1 MKFDNILNPEAK
13 TFLEEFTVN
22 RAINREFYE
31 KVPDD
36 QFNFRMVDTPER
48 KSDSVRETL
57 AHQIAVQIDYLN
69 AIESGKL
76 MFVAGNNTELKK
88 LSKEKL
94 LDVLTRIDTEL
105 TDLLADQV
113 NCVRKISV
121 PWSEELIPATEM
133 LWGLNNHEI
142 LTTGWIL
149 AIMDHLNMERFPK
162 LKERWG

>member
-13 TFLEEFTVN
+13 MFLEKFSKN

-31 KVPDD
+31 KVPED
-36 QFNFRMVDTPER
+36 QFNFRMIDTLER

-57 AHQIAVQIDYLN
+57 AHQIGVQIDYLN

-76 MFVAGNNTELKK
+76 MFVSGANTELKK

-94 LDVLTRIDTEL
+94 LDVMTRIDTEL
-105 TDLLADQV
+105 ADLLADQV

-121 PWSEELIPATEM
+121 PWSEEPIPTTKM
-133 LWGLNNHEI
+133 LWALNNHEI

-149 AIMDHLNMERFPK
+149 AIMDHLNIERFPK
-162 LKERWG
+162 LKEMWG

>member
-13 TFLEEFTVN
+13 MFLEKFTKN

-31 KVPDD
+31 KVPED

-57 AHQIAVQIDYLN
+57 AHQIGVQIDYLN
-69 AIESGKL
+69 AVESGKL
-76 MFVAGNNTELKK
+76 MFVSGANTELKK

-94 LDVLTRIDTEL
+94 LNVMTRIDTEL
-105 TDLLADQV
+105 ADLLADQV
-113 NCVRKISV
+113 NCVRKITV
-121 PWSEELIPATEM
+121 PWHEKPIPATQM
-133 LWGLNNHEI
+133 LWALNNHEV

-149 AIMDHLNMERFPK
+149 AIMDHLNMPRFPK
-162 LKERWG
+162 LKEMWG

>member
-13 TFLEEFTVN
+13 MFLEKFSKN
-22 RAINREFYE
+22 RSINREFYE
-31 KVPDD
+31 KVPED
-36 QFNFRMVDTPER
+36 QFNFRMVDTLER

-57 AHQIAVQIDYLN
+57 AHQIGVQIDYLN

-76 MFVAGNNTELKK
+76 MFVSGSNTELKK

-94 LDVLTRIDTEL
+94 LDVMTRIDTEL
-105 TDLLADQV
+105 ADLLADQV

-121 PWSEELIPATEM
+121 PWHEEPIPATKM
-133 LWGLNNHEI
+133 LWALNNHEI

-149 AIMDHLNMERFPK
+149 ALMDHLNIPRFPK
-162 LKERWG
+162 LKEMWG